1 MSADLAATL
10 AAMAGVLLPWL
21 AGGLLVRA
29 LAPAPTRGPDALAL
43 GYGWM
48 LGAFAATLVMR
59 ALSLAGVR
67 WSLPLLAVA
76 MAVVA
81 ALAVVAIRR
90 RRADRVEPPPRY
102 AGESTLD
109 LPAWL
114 WGLALALVTI
124 RLAGLAAEMLS
135 SPMRGYDPWAHWAT
149 KARVWFDAGAI
160 LPFVSGDTWI
170 ARGDPGL
177 YTDMNPGHPGTLPL
191 LQAWI
196 ATFVG
201 TWNDSLVGLPWIAF
215 GVALPLAFYAQARA
229 AGAAPALAMVA
240 TWMLASMPVLGSHV
254 TVAGSADLPLAA
266 AFGMAAMATW
276 RWTRTRETP
285 MAVLALGC
293 AAAGAW
299 MKVEGILWMA
309 TLVPAVVMSLHRRA
323 GFALAGVAFAAFAAH
338 VAYGPERMPVQGYT
352 LFSRPV
358 DVTGPAFDHLFVFGN
373 WHLGAWFLVAL
384 AAWRWRTLLSPRL
397 APMTMTMVAGIA
409 LVAIVFFFTNAA
421 GGVANETLV
430 TRLPFHLVPAA
441 AFYAL
446 LLVLDGTARDAVQP
460 SRAATKAAD
469 A

>member
-1 MSADLAATL
+1 MSAALAAT
-10 AAMAGVLLPWL
+10 AGVVLPWL

-29 LAPAPTRGPDALAL
+29 LAPAPARGPDALAL

-59 ALSLAGVR
+59 ALSLAGIR
-67 WSLPLLAVA
+67 WSLPLLAGA
-76 MAVVA
+76 LAVVA
-81 ALAVVAIRR
+81 ALAFAAIRW
-90 RRADRVEPPPRY
+90 RRADRVGTPSRF
-102 AGESTLD
+102 AGENALD

-124 RLAGLAAEMLS
+124 RLAGLAAEVLS

-149 KARVWFDAGAI
+149 KARVWFEAGAI

-170 ARGDPGL
+170 ARADPVL
-177 YTDMNPGHPGTLPL
+177 HTDGNPGHPGTLPL

-196 ATFVG
+196 ALFIG
-201 TWNDSLVGLPWIAF
+201 GWNDSLVNLPWIAF
-215 GVALPLAFYAQARA
+215 GAALPLAFYAQART
-229 AGAAPALAMVA
+229 AGAAPPLAMVA

-254 TVAGSADLPLAA
+254 AYAGGADLPLAA

-276 RWTRTRETP
+276 RWTRTRETS
-285 MAVLALGC
+285 MAVLALAC

-299 MKVEGILWMA
+299 MKVEGVLWMA
-309 TLVPAVVMSLHRRA
+309 TLVPAVVMALDRRA
-323 GFALAGVAFAAFAAH
+323 GFALAAAAFAALAGH
-338 VAYGPERMPVQGYT
+338 IAFGPERQPLLGYT

-358 DVTGPAFDHLFVFGN
+358 DVTGPALDHLFVFGN

-384 AAWRWRTLLSPRL
+384 AAWRWRTLLSRRL
-397 APMTMTMVAGIA
+397 APMTMTMVACIA

-430 TRLPFHLVPAA
+430 TRLPLHLVPAA